1 MTGKKAF
8 YKDFVLPLEDSHHLK
23 IAGFDSSCS
32 PIRDE
37 AGLVLGLLLILVEK
51 INIVKERRENFEELR
66 VLSKKLEVSKKENET
81 MIEEVSAASAQLN
94 SAQHSL
100 DRSERLFQNIALNVP
115 KSIQYFLNIKIYTYI
130 VR

>member
-37 AGLVLGLLLILVEK
+37 AGSVLGLLLILVEK
-51 INIVKERRENFEELR
+51 INCKRKTGEF
-66 VLSKKLEVSKKENET
+66 
-81 MIEEVSAASAQLN
+81 
-94 SAQHSL
+94 
-100 DRSERLFQNIALNVP
+100 
-115 KSIQYFLNIKIYTYI
+115 
-130 VR
+130 

>member
-1 MTGKKAF
+1 MKLDQCWGCCSSWSKK
-8 YKDFVLPLEDSHHLK
+8 S
-23 IAGFDSSCS
+23 
-32 PIRDE
+32 
-37 AGLVLGLLLILVEK
+37 
-51 INIVKERRENFEELR
+51 IVKERRENFEELR

-81 MIEEVSAASAQLN
+81 MIEEVSAASVQLN